1 MHFFCHFEK
10 ALSRTKSRDSL
21 IMESGCR
28 QNCEYYSYDL
38 VKMSKWMNSD
48 PEYLGG

>member
-1 MHFFCHFEK
+1 
-10 ALSRTKSRDSL
+10 
-21 IMESGCR
+21 MESGCR

-48 PEYLGG
+48 PEYLGGLIDNNVDIHDSNHSKDFF